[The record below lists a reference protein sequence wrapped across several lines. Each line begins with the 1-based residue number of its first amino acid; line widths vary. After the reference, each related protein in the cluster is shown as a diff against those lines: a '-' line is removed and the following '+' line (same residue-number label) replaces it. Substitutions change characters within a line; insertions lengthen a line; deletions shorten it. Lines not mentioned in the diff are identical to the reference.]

1 MGSIFQ
7 HPRWRDL
14 FASAKDMSVVPYLVI
29 AASMTLSM
37 WTVFVGD
44 STWRPADAE
53 TPDAGYLAV
62 SFGLMFA
69 LLVGSGV
76 MTFLFYDEA
85 PRFAPVE
92 GERARK

>member
-14 FASAKDMSVVPYLVI
+14 VASAKDMSVVPYVVI

-37 WTVFVGD
+37 WIVFASD
-44 STWRPADAE
+44 SGWRPAE
-53 TPDAGYLAV
+53 TDMPDAGYLAMT
-62 SFGLMFA
+62 FGLMFA

-76 MTFLFYDEA
+76 MTFLFYDET
-85 PRFAPVE
+85 PRLA
-92 GERARK
+92 EREFVRK